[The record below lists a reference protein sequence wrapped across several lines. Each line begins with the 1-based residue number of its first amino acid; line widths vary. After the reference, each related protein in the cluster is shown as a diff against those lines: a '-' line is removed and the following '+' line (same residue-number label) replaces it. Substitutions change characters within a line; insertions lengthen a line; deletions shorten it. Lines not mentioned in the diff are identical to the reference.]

1 MNEPAKR
8 PMIYKEAQ
16 ECVDQI
22 NANLTNVRQLVV
34 ELHDRDGWT
43 ALGHASWTECVQKEF
58 KQAERYI
65 FYQYKAAEIELNVSD
80 CTIVQLGA
88 IPECQLRPLSK
99 LEPQQQRDAWAKAV
113 ETAPDGKVT
122 AAHVSKVVKEMMEP
136 TLELKPEPQ
145 KPVRVKK
152 GPPMPPELIADSFE
166 AAFDQMVEELKH
178 ARAMK
183 WKETSHEVALSRM
196 QELLIIV
203 GQTGR

>member
-88 IPECQLRPLSK
+88 IPEGQLRPLSK

-178 ARAMK
+178 ARAMN

>member
-65 FYQYKAAEIELNVSD
+65 FYQYKAAEIELNVSY

-88 IPECQLRPLSK
+88 IPEGQLRPLSK

>member
-88 IPECQLRPLSK
+88 IPEGQLRPLSK